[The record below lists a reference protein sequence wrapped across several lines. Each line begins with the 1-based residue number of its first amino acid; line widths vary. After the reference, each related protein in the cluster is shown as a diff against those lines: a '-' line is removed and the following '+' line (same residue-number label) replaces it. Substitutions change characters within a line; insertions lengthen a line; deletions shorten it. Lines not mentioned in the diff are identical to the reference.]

1 MALGYSVTT
10 RNGKANAIT
19 TAVGSAGVLYI
30 YAGTRPATGG
40 AAGTLLATFTLGS
53 PFAPAAALGVLSP
66 TLPSAVTASAGG
78 TASWFRVATT
88 SGATQVIDGDVGT
101 SGSDLNLSTTTITT
115 GLNISITS
123 WTITMGNL

>member
-40 AAGTLLATFTLGS
+40 TAGTLLATFTLGS
-53 PFAPAAALGVLSP
+53 PFAPSAASGILSP
-66 TLPSAVTASAGG
+66 TLPTAVAATTAG

-88 SGATQVIDGDVGT
+88 AGAAQVIDGDIGT
-101 SGSDLNLSTTTITT
+101 TGSDLNLSTTTISV
-115 GLNISITS
+115 GLSISITS
-123 WTITMGNL
+123 WTITMGNP